1 MTIGGRGAKIQV
13 PPKAEK
19 KQKLSYSQQRKLDL
33 LPQEIEQIEQKIQ
46 EIDEALGD
54 SALYNA
60 DREKFTNLSTER
72 ANLQAEL
79 EAKENEWL
87 ELQLLQEELFSA
99 Q

>member
-1 MTIGGRGAKIQV
+1 MTNQLNIGLFKTI
-13 PPKAEK
+13 
-19 KQKLSYSQQRKLDL
+19 SQNSTVKNLEFL
-33 LPQEIEQIEQKIQ
+33 LEVLTKEQKIQ

-54 SALYNA
+54 SSLYNA